1 MEGMIIT
8 YKGIIKVTTVAWI
21 TIQVLK
27 GVEKFVAQEV
37 YENKRKKE
45 KNDAV
50 GQQENPSTRMYP
62 AGNAS

>member
-37 YENKRKKE
+37 YENKQRKE

-50 GQQENPSTRMYP
+50 GRQEVE
-62 AGNAS
+62 